1 VNRQYYQHT
10 HLSLIEEK
18 TVRLNEA
25 VKEETVIVA
34 KETGIQEV
42 SEDAKLELL
51 ESRSVKLAN
60 EELAGLDRRT

>member
-1 VNRQYYQHT
+1 
-10 HLSLIEEK
+10 
-18 TVRLNEA
+18 LNEA
-25 VKEETVIVA
+25 VKEETVIVG
-34 KETGIQEV
+34 KETGLQEV